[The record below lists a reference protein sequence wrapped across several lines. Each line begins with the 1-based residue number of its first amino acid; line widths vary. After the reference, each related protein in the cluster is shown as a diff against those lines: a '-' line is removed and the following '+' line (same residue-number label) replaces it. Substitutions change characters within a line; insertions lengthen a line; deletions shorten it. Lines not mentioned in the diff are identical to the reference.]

1 MKRIKFHDESGQYE
15 VHIIPFI
22 FKTIFC
28 VFSLIVMI
36 GIAIELPSSIRY
48 DLKYSGKEYNLT
60 NCERDYINRR
70 YDQLY
75 TTLYIYDLYDIDI
88 YGKYWEIVK
97 GYQDYCMY
105 VNYKNMLEQGTEQV
119 ELDVPENEEEYRGA
133 VQVEFDVSQMC
144 EKYRKKVLQDA
155 ADCQYPENERY
166 FEEITAHID

>member
-22 FKTIFC
+22 FKTLFC
-28 VFSLIVMI
+28 VFSLIMLI

-119 ELDVPENEEEYRGA
+119 QLDIPENEEKYRG
-133 VQVEFDVSQMC
+133 VIQVEFDVSQMC

-155 ADCQYPENERY
+155 ADCQYPENDTLKRLQ
-166 FEEITAHID
+166 HI

>member
-28 VFSLIVMI
+28 VFGLIIMI

-60 NCERDYINRR
+60 NCERDYINRK

-75 TTLYIYDLYDIDI
+75 STLYIYDLYDDT
-88 YGKYWEIVK
+88 YGCLLYTSPSPR
-97 GYQDYCMY
+97 DF
-105 VNYKNMLEQGTEQV
+105 L
-119 ELDVPENEEEYRGA
+119 
-133 VQVEFDVSQMC
+133 
-144 EKYRKKVLQDA
+144 
-155 ADCQYPENERY
+155 
-166 FEEITAHID
+166 

>member
-28 VFSLIVMI
+28 VFGLIIMI

-60 NCERDYINRR
+60 NCERDYINRK

-75 TTLYIYDLYDIDI
+75 STLYIYDLYDDT

-105 VNYKNMLEQGTEQV
+105 VNYKT
-119 ELDVPENEEEYRGA
+119 
-133 VQVEFDVSQMC
+133 VS
-144 EKYRKKVLQDA
+144 YTHLTLPTNSRV
-155 ADCQYPENERY
+155 
-166 FEEITAHID
+166 